1 MRTPGTITSAALA
14 AVFAAAW
21 GLVAGP
27 LRAQERPAS
36 PELAAL
42 VPRLEGW
49 ALSEA
54 PRPYFPETL
63 FEYIDGAAESYLSY
77 DFRELLVADF
87 QRAGSQATLTAEI
100 YDMGLPLNA
109 FGIYGAERY
118 PENPPSGIGELDYLE
133 DEALNF
139 LAGRF
144 YVKLLAFGLGED
156 TGATLKAFGTVL
168 AKAIGPG
175 PGLPRLVRAFPDEGL
190 VARSEKYIK
199 SNVMGY
205 AFLRDGYVA
214 TYRRGGRDLEGFFI
228 DLGGEP
234 AAEAALARLLE
245 ALAADKAEAAK
256 AGDGHKI
263 RNRFGQ
269 TLFIAK
275 VGGVLCG
282 AMRVPD
288 GLEAAGERLLA
299 DLAAALKALP
309 RKE

>member
-1 MRTPGTITSAALA
+1 MRTSGTPHKVALA
-14 AVFAAAW
+14 VILAAAC
-21 GLVAGP
+21 GLVAGAAA
-27 LRAQERPAS
+27 AQERPAS

-42 VPRLEGW
+42 VPRLDGW

-63 FEYIDGAAESYLSY
+63 FEYINGAAESYLSY
-77 DFRELLVADF
+77 DFRELIVADL
-87 QRAGSQATLTAEI
+87 QKTGTKATLTVEI
-100 YDMGLPLNA
+100 YDMGRPLNA
-109 FGIYGAERY
+109 FGIYGSERY
-118 PENPPSGIGELDYLE
+118 PENPPSGVGELDYLE
-133 DEALNF
+133 GEALNF

-156 TGATLKAFGTVL
+156 TERTLKAFGTAI

-175 PGLPRLVRAFPDEGL
+175 PGLPRLVRAFPAEGL

-214 TYRRGGRDLEGFFI
+214 AYRGDGPDLEGFFI
-228 DLGGEP
+228 DMGGE
-234 AAEAALARLLE
+234 AEAEAALARLLE
-245 ALAADKAEAAK
+245 ALAADKQEAAK
-256 AGDGHKI
+256 AGDGHKV

-269 TLFIAK
+269 SLFIARI
-275 VGGVLCG
+275 GAVLCG

-288 GLEAAGERLLA
+288 GTEAAGEKLLGA
-299 DLAAALKALP
+299 LAAALKALP
-309 RKE
+309 PSK